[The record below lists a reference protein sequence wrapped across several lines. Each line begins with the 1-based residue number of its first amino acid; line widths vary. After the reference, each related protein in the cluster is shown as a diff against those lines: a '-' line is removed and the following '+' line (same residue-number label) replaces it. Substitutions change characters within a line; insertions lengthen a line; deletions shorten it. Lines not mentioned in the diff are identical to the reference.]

1 MPTTRRASTRPA
13 PSRSAEA
20 ARARREQDADTIG
33 RVAAKLEA
41 AQQDLAS
48 LRGNIGAGAGDL
60 RKDVAKLLRDARRDV
75 AKMGKLVRRDL
86 EHLQSDLSPTS
97 TTARRAR
104 GARPSTTTAATR
116 RASRPRTTGS

>member
-1 MPTTRRASTRPA
+1 MPTTRRASTGPA

-41 AQQDLAS
+41 AQEDLAS
-48 LRGNIGAGAGDL
+48 LRGNLGAGAGDL

-75 AKMGKLVRRDL
+75 TKMSKLVRRDL
-86 EHLQSDLSPTS
+86 EHLQNDLAPAPTTPRRTRGARSS
-97 TTARRAR
+97 TTA
-104 GARPSTTTAATR
+104 GTR
-116 RASRPRTTGS
+116 RATRPRTTGA

>member
-1 MPTTRRASTRPA
+1 MPTIRRVSTRPA

-41 AQQDLAS
+41 AQEDLAS
-48 LRGNIGAGAGDL
+48 LRGNLGAGAGDL

-75 AKMGKLVRRDL
+75 TKMSKLVRRDL
-86 EHLQSDLSPTS
+86 EHLQKDLSPTP
-97 TTARRAR
+97 TTPRRTR
-104 GARPSTTTAATR
+104 GARRSTTTAATR
-116 RASRPRTTGS
+116 RAAPPRTTGS

>member
-1 MPTTRRASTRPA
+1 MPTTRKAPTGPA

-41 AQQDLAS
+41 AQEDLAA
-48 LRGNIGAGAGDL
+48 LRGNLGAGAGDL

-75 AKMGKLVRRDL
+75 TKMSKLVRGDL
-86 EHLQSDLSPTS
+86 ERLQKDLSPTS
-97 TTARRAR
+97 TASRRTR
-104 GARPSTTTAATR
+104 GAGRSATTAAR
-116 RASRPRTTGS
+116 SRAPRPRTTGS